1 MLLYVRVTV
10 KLKGSILSDR
20 DKTETSL
27 LCLIRKTF
35 RGLAQMAALWFLGW
49 NLNKDPHFPQPR
61 YICALR
67 ARLAPLILSGVRHRG

>member
-1 MLLYVRVTV
+1 
-10 KLKGSILSDR
+10 
-20 DKTETSL
+20 
-27 LCLIRKTF
+27 
-35 RGLAQMAALWFLGW
+35 MAALWFLGW